1 MTRSL
6 TKVAL
11 TATLAVAAL
20 ALGVGTAAASG
31 GGGGRGPGG
40 ATPTKLVN
48 AGAKQLGVTN
58 AAIRAAIVKSANARV
73 DDALEDGD
81 ITSAQAAD
89 VKEEIADNLGLAY
102 RLSRASTVAS
112 ALGVTTTKLNDA
124 FRAARKALTLA
135 AIDEARAAGRI
146 TAEQAAELKSR
157 VESATLP
164 GYKAGGG
171 LFGRGPGGPHGG
183 RHGPGR

>member
-6 TKVAL
+6 TKVLLSLGVAL
-11 TATLAVAAL
+11 TAALAVT
-20 ALGVGTAAASG
+20 VGTAAAHG
-31 GGGGRGPGG
+31 GPGHGGPGG
-40 ATPTKLVN
+40 GASTTKLVN

-58 AAIRAAIVKSANARV
+58 AAIRAAIAKSANARV

-89 VKEEIADNLGLAY
+89 VKDEIADNLGLAY

-135 AIDEARAAGRI
+135 AIDAAQAAGRI
-146 TAEQAAELKSR
+146 TAEQAAEMKSR
-157 VESATLP
+157 LESATLP

-171 LFGRGPGGPHGG
+171 LFGGGHGGRRGPG
-183 RHGPGR
+183 R